1 MDKNLKEALR
11 YLLRDL
17 EPSVQKMVLK
27 ALDGHCRA
35 DADKLTGA
43 LLGDYDTLM
52 KMRAETAKE
61 NIAAD
66 LQYIREKRAGFFAK
80 GRGRKKYAGMNLV
93 RIASPQDDAL
103 QLTPAMFRPLSAER
117 K

>member
-52 KMRAETAKE
+52 KIAKE

-66 LQYIREKRAGFFAK
+66 LQYIREKRAGFLQKAEEE
-80 GRGRKKYAGMNLV
+80 KYAGMNLV